1 MCCAGC
7 GWRAGELPSRQLAGG
22 FPQGGQHSICTYLH
36 RLCTPVFAQACTHI
50 DIIDFDI
57 NPDRIAPAG
66 EQALPPIEL
75 RLLLDLRGMNC
86 HKSQPLSLP
95 RFLIAVRSKS
105 ANAITRKKSS
115 FRKKCHPPICQGLCS
130 TLYAKARMIFN
141 EIILTR

>member
-7 GWRAGELPSRQLAGG
+7 GWRAGELPSRQLAAR

-95 RFLIAVRSKS
+95 RFLIAVRSKCECHHAEEIVIQKEMPS
-105 ANAITRKKSS
+105 TYLSRILLFSLRKSKND
-115 FRKKCHPPICQGLCS
+115 L
-130 TLYAKARMIFN
+130 
-141 EIILTR
+141 